1 MSHDAQP
8 SGGSEFLHRWFA
20 AIEVLSP
27 QEAAGILTRT
37 SQGLFVRCMQELLPP
52 EDSHTL
58 TDAQL
63 HALHEAMCKRLHA
76 KAGGSTG
83 AWEVSAR
90 SDHRFMS

>member
-20 AIEVLSP
+20 AIEDSSP

-37 SQGLFVRCMQELLPP
+37 SRGLFVQCMRQMLPP
-52 EDSHTL
+52 EDSHAL

-63 HALHEAMCKRLHA
+63 HALHEAMCERLHA
-76 KAGGSTG
+76 KAGRRG
-83 AWEVSAR
+83 AMGDLGGV
-90 SDHRFMS
+90 